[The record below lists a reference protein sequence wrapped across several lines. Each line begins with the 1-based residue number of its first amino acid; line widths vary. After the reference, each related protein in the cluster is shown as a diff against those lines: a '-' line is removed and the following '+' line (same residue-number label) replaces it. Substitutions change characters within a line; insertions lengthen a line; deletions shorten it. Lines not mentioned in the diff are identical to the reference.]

1 MIPTLRPHRPRPAP
15 PLDLRFIDL
24 FMALVL
30 ALVFLALLLMIVAG
44 SVRPGLPG
52 PPDDQAGQLRVLQD
66 RLAGAEARVD
76 RLTADNTRLRSAAGQ
91 VPALQRQATEL
102 QRQLDETR
110 TQAQALGVQNRRL
123 QEQVERVTT
132 NLRLPWWL
140 TWLLV
145 VNGVVGVLA
154 VIAWSLVRVLRAR
167 GGMAGQLLRLA
178 GWLAAA
184 VAVAVVARLVLHVPE
199 QVGFALRVPW
209 WAFVLLGAGQLL
221 GLRYTWLVLRGR
233 MQLYRYLRRGE
244 DLQTIRVPL

>member
-52 PPDDQAGQLRVLQD
+52 PPDDQAGQLRALQD
-66 RLAGAEARVD
+66 RLAGGRGAD
-76 RLTADNTRLRSAAGQ
+76 RPADRGQHPAPERRRAGPGAPAAGDGAAA
-91 VPALQRQATEL
+91 PARRDPDPGTGA
-102 QRQLDETR
+102 
-110 TQAQALGVQNRRL
+110 GVQNRRL

-167 GGMAGQLLRLA
+167 GGMAGQVLRLA

-184 VAVAVVARLVLHVPE
+184 VAVVVVARLVLHVPE
-199 QVGFALRVPW
+199 QVGLALRVPW

-221 GLRYTWLVLRGR
+221 GLRYAWLVLRGR
-233 MQLYRYLRRGE
+233 VELYRYLRRGE

>member
-44 SVRPGLPG
+44 SVRPGQPAP
-52 PPDDQAGQLRVLQD
+52 PPDPARQIEVLRD
-66 RLAGAEARVD
+66 RLGDAQARID
-76 RLTADNTRLRSAAGQ
+76 RLTADNTRLRNAAGQ
-91 VPALQRQATEL
+91 VPALQRQVRKL
-102 QRQLDETR
+102 QGQLDDTR
-110 TQAQALGVQNRRL
+110 AQARTLGVQNRRL
-123 QEQVERVTT
+123 QEQVERITT
-132 NLRLPWWL
+132 NLRFPWWL
-140 TWLLV
+140 TWLLL

-167 GGMAGQLLRLA
+167 GGAAGLLLRLV

-184 VAVAVVARLVLHVPE
+184 VAVVVVARLVLHVPD
-199 QVGFALRVPW
+199 QVGFALRIPW

-221 GLRYTWLVLRGR
+221 GLRYAWLVLRGR
-233 MQLYRYLRRGE
+233 VELYRYLRRGE